1 MPDMFDPGCCRFLE
15 WDSQFFNL
23 RIGRLTPNRL
33 TPEAMPFI
41 LDWCR
46 ANRIDC
52 IYFLADP
59 DDSETTR
66 LTARHEFQLVDIRVT
81 LENRWFAS
89 AHHSPLPAEKG
100 VRTFRPDDLQALRD
114 MAGRIHQDSRFFFDP
129 HFPRPRSRA
138 LFETWIEKSCADA
151 EGKVFI
157 AEFQGKPMGYIACR
171 RVNSQTGQI
180 DLVGVDGPAQGQGL
194 GGRLV
199 KAALSWF
206 STGHIN
212 QAFVVTQGRNLP
224 AQRVYQKCGFVTQ
237 SMQLWH
243 HRWFQWPQT
252 EQTSNG

>member
-1 MPDMFDPGCCRFLE
+1 
-15 WDSQFFNL
+15 
-23 RIGRLTPNRL
+23 
-33 TPEAMPFI
+33 
-41 LDWCR
+41 
-46 ANRIDC
+46 
-52 IYFLADP
+52 
-59 DDSETTR
+59 
-66 LTARHEFQLVDIRVT
+66 
-81 LENRWFAS
+81 
-89 AHHSPLPAEKG
+89 
-100 VRTFRPDDLQALRD
+100 